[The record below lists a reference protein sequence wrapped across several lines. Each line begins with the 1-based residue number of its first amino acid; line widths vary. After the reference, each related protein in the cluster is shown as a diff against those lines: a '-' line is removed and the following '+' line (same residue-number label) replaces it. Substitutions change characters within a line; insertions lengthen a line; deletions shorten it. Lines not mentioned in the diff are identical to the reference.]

1 MKQHEFNSLTAYLTR
16 PGNKSITGGQTLTK
30 VPVRKPSAVPPKTKT
45 IQKFSKGGKPE
56 NSKMLDYVDTKIAMH
71 EPERATKEQKKKLE
85 MQLKKVANKP
95 NGKYTPPNPPQDSF
109 DWDLWLRDRPNYQTL
124 EEELKKES
132 GILEQD
138 LANEYWQEQYEI
150 YLKKGGTLDFKQFME
165 QQLNN
170 KLSKEI
176 NKRVK
181 DKMQTEGIAQ
191 ILGVD
196 NTGRK
201 I

>member
-1 MKQHEFNSLTAYLTR
+1 MKIHEYNEMMAYLTR
-16 PGNKSITGGQTLTK
+16 PGNKSITGGPTLTR
-30 VPVRKPSAVPPKTKT
+30 VPVRKPSALPPKTKT

-56 NSKMLDYVDTKIAMH
+56 V
-71 EPERATKEQKKKLE
+71 KEIEKKVI
-85 MQLKKVANKP
+85 KVANKP